1 MKGERR
7 RMLIVSK
14 DYSEAYNLAHITN
27 FYIGS
32 DGTTIKAS
40 AGTTRGG
47 ILGKYNSFEETKTA
61 LKIMLCEI
69 NKKDNQVVY
78 MPNDNDVSTVI
89 KRTPEHKH
97 HHISGK
103 KTKGHGGS

>member
-1 MKGERR
+1 
-7 RMLIVSK
+7 
-14 DYSEAYNLAHITN
+14 
-27 FYIGS
+27 
-32 DGTTIKAS
+32 
-40 AGTTRGG
+40 
-47 ILGKYNSFEETKTA
+47 
-61 LKIMLCEI
+61 MLCEI
-69 NKKDNQVVY
+69 NKKDKEVIY